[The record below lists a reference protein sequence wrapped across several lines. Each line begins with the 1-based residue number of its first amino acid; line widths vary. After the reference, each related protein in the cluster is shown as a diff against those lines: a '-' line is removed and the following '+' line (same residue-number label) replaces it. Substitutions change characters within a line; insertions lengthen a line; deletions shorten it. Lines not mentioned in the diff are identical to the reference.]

1 MGLMAVSRKKRKV
14 LVTCILGILLIGDI
28 FCMNMKTSFF
38 CGDDSNSE
46 TDSNTYDQIYYMI
59 DQKGEEIVSDQT
71 FTVLS
76 YKMNLRLKQIMY
88 ADVTLE
94 LEKNASNTYPMTLYH
109 QYEVDTVTDGD
120 GNTLEYER
128 KGDYLTVFGGE
139 GKNICITYHGGLSN
153 CYSNRQAMFLPGW
166 FAYYPIPGYHTIIE
180 EYQYIEN
187 WQEEKVE
194 YDITVDTDVSVFS
207 NLPRVEENHFRGN
220 TKGAT
225 LISGFVAE
233 AELDNGIRCIYPY
246 LDRWDDPVKD
256 VEDTSINI
264 NQSEDRQRVLDILEK
279 NWTEDSEKVIIIY
292 PVNLMNADITWTE
305 DTLMGN
311 LSWHNLYSR
320 YQENHTFLDVAE
332 PTDSV
337 ETIQR
342 GRMREARNND

>member
-1 MGLMAVSRKKRKV
+1 
-14 LVTCILGILLIGDI
+14 
-28 FCMNMKTSFF
+28 
-38 CGDDSNSE
+38 
-46 TDSNTYDQIYYMI
+46 
-59 DQKGEEIVSDQT
+59 
-71 FTVLS
+71 
-76 YKMNLRLKQIMY
+76 
-88 ADVTLE
+88 
-94 LEKNASNTYPMTLYH
+94 
-109 QYEVDTVTDGD
+109 VDTVTDGD

-305 DTLMGN
+305 DTLMGK
-311 LSWHNLYSR
+311 LSWHDLYSR

-332 PTDSV
+332 PTDPV
-337 ETIQR
+337 ETIQWVYDVSLTDEENP
-342 GRMREARNND
+342 MTYDELREFWDRVNRENGVSNTTDEEFEEAVRENLGEEAYRQIMSTKGQDEGGEE